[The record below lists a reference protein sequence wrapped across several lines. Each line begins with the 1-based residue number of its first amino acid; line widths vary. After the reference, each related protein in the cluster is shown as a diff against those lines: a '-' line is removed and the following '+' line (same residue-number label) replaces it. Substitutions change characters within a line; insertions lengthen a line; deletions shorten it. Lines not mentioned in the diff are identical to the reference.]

1 MPSRLYR
8 PLGWL
13 GGAVALLLAG
23 VALAATVQRL
33 DFAGLTHLSTHV
45 VTGRVLSGA
54 PAWTPDGGAVV
65 TLHQLEVAG
74 TWKGELD
81 ATTIGVRTPGGRMG
95 DYVMEL
101 PGAPELKAGDDV
113 LLFLERN
120 ADGTFGVISLA
131 QGSFRVG
138 AAPDGSFV
146 VTRDPGA
153 AHLVAV
159 GRDGSGQLAALQET
173 LASVRAQVDAAL
185 AAERAGLPAEPE
197 IETVPL
203 HDVVVEG
210 GVR

>member
-1 MPSRLYR
+1 MLSRLRR
-8 PLGWL
+8 PMGWL
-13 GGAVALLLAG
+13 GGAVALLFAG

-74 TWKGELD
+74 TWKGELT
-81 ATTIGVRTPGGRMG
+81 ATTIAVRTPGGRMG

-101 PGAPELKAGDDV
+101 PGAPELKSGDDV

-120 ADGTFGVISLA
+120 PDGTFGVISLA

-159 GRDGSGQLAALQET
+159 GRDGSGKLAELKAT

-197 IETVPL
+197 IATVPL

-210 GVR
+210 GAK

>member
-1 MPSRLYR
+1 MLSRFRR
-8 PLGWL
+8 PLPWL
-13 GGAVALLLAG
+13 GGAAALLTLG

-33 DFAGLTHLSTHV
+33 DFAGLTHLSTHIV
-45 VTGRVLSGA
+45 AGKVLSDT

-65 TLHQLEVAG
+65 TLHQMSVAT
-74 TWKGELD
+74 TWKGELQ
-81 ATTIGVRTPGGRMG
+81 ASTITVRTPGGRMG
-95 DYVMEL
+95 DYVMEMA
-101 PGAPELKAGDDV
+101 GAPELKTGDDV

-120 ADGTFGVISLA
+120 EDGSFGVISLA

-153 AHLVAV
+153 AQLVAV
-159 GRDGSGQLAALQET
+159 DRNGSAKLAAVTET
-173 LASVRAQVDAAL
+173 LVSVRAQVDAAL

-203 HDVVVEG
+203 HDVAAEG
-210 GVR
+210 GGR